1 MDMHIFSFPSE
12 NKTWTLNDLHDSEE
26 SPVSVR
32 FGGPSRTRTDNIFLA
47 KEALYHW
54 SYRPIFYS
62 LLVYFTNSEGRG
74 NRTHSVETTSLQ
86 PAPALQLRRTHKAF
100 FGPGRLFL
108 WSALCFSL
116 LHATYPFEF
125 RWLSLW
131 RTYQPSASRAQLVRI
146 VGVEPTQSKHRIYSP
161 ARLSNSGVSTKR
173 FSHPKVLPE
182 SLTQPANCSLYWKS
196 HLQRSR
202 GTLTRLVVQ
211 RQLAN
216 SVTQAG
222 VEPAR
227 TKVLQ
232 TWKVCCQCQHSHCAL
247 NRARTA
253 FYRSPPSP
261 FS

>member
-100 FGPGRLFL
+100 FRSRKAIPVKR
-108 WSALCFSL
+108 SL
-116 LHATYPFEF
+116 LQPVARNLSVWVQVAIPVKDLSTLSQSCATRED
-125 RWLSLW
+125 SGS
-131 RTYQPSASRAQLVRI
+131 RTHS
-146 VGVEPTQSKHRIYSP
+146 VETPDLQSSP
-161 ARLSNSGVSTKR
+161 ALQLRRIHKALFSPEGSTRVFNSTRKLQSLLKEPSTAVKR
-173 FSHPKVLPE
+173 HASP
-182 SLTQPANCSLYWKS
+182 SSCSTTTSKLGDAGGSW
-196 HLQRSR
+196 
-202 GTLTRLVVQ
+202 TRE
-211 RQLAN
+211 N
-216 SVTQAG
+216 
-222 VEPAR
+222 
-227 TKVLQ
+227 
-232 TWKVCCQCQHSHCAL
+232 
-247 NRARTA
+247 
-253 FYRSPPSP
+253 
-261 FS
+261 